1 MTARLSSVVAGRPG
15 VLACDAPAARPAP
28 APEGDVQ
35 VTRHFSLTGEIPAPK
50 LALVVTPEPV
60 PVWRVQAI
68 TKIQTIGF
76 CDWVSIYQ
84 RHFGGGLPVISDGAV
99 MRVDRHGET
108 ICVTLGKEKIVGS
121 HETSVFVRCDGETVW
136 FDGNVSKFGRT
147 DNLFG
152 YSFQECLSIINAVLI
167 NLQLPPFTEGEK
179 YLSNHKG
186 QPKTVWTGAIVTRID
201 ITENHQTGSAA
212 NAYHFMQHLQG
223 QQQSRLKTG
232 TYGDGETVDFGR
244 GSRRLY
250 FKAYLK
256 GPELRRHITKDIK
269 PSGAFNALHGAKD
282 VEKMTGPELR
292 LHFAGMPKNQ
302 YVLDVAD
309 WCDSMGLVR
318 VEMTFKSTMLHS
330 MGCNYLGALDMKQLE
345 DVFTDRCSIFTRA
358 SADVNEITD
367 LPRQVLSTYRMWAA
381 GDDVI
386 NKVSRATFYRHRKEL
401 IPYGVDIAIKS
412 NVISLKTKTRV
423 IKLGPASMP
432 EWYELPT
439 LKDRYASAC

>member
-1 MTARLSSVVAGRPG
+1 MSGPAVSPISDLSA
-15 VLACDAPAARPAP
+15 
-28 APEGDVQ
+28 GDVP
-35 VTRHFSLTGEIPAPK
+35 VTRHFSLTGETPASK
-50 LALVVTPEPV
+50 LTLVQPSESSPSWRFQPVT
-60 PVWRVQAI
+60 
-68 TKIQTIGF
+68 KLQTIGF

-84 RHFGGGLPVISDGAV
+84 RHFGGGLPVISNGAL
-99 MRVDRHGET
+99 MKIDRHGET
-108 ICVTLGKEKIVGS
+108 ICMTLGKEKIIGS

-152 YSFQECLSIINAVLI
+152 YSFQECIHVINSILV

-179 YLSNHKG
+179 YISNNKG
-186 QPKTVWTGAIVTRID
+186 NPKTIWTGAIVTRMD
-201 ITENHQTGSAA
+201 LTENHMTGSAA

-223 QQQSRLKTG
+223 QQASRLKTG

-256 GPELRRHITKDIK
+256 GPELRRHITKENKSFLLASSVDNIDK
-269 PSGAFNALHGAKD
+269 ASSSDLRKHFSGN
-282 VEKMTGPELR
+282 PI
-292 LHFAGMPKNQ
+292 NQ

-309 WCDSMGLVR
+309 WCDSVGLVR

-345 DVFTDRCSIFTRA
+345 DVFTERCSIFTRA

-386 NKVSRATFYRHRKEL
+386 NKISRATFYRHRKEL

-412 NVISLKTKTRV
+412 NVVSLKTKTRV

-432 EWYELPT
+432 EWYELPSIER
-439 LKDRYASAC
+439 KYYANAR